1 MVQAGAVGSM
11 DQGGGGGGDSKWP
24 DSGYILRIEPK
35 GLADGNPLVLPISG
49 PLAMS

>member
-1 MVQAGAVGSM
+1 M
-11 DQGGGGGGDSKWP
+11 DQGVGGEGGNKWP

-35 GLADGNPLVLPISG
+35 GLAEGNPLVLPISG